1 MLHFRTWH
9 RHLCSDAGLPL
20 LAAAV
25 QSSWTQTFGS
35 CGPDSSYTTV
45 PHLVTA
51 WHTEPLRSVGVIWK
65 KLLSNNAHLMPSSS
79 VVPECRGRIAP
90 DKRCSLLVH
99 VNLASINLRAVEGRQ
114 GGGWDWRSKDNPLK
128 RVQHRRSY
136 HHHVH

>member
-25 QSSWTQTFGS
+25 QSSWIQTFRS

-51 WHTEPLRSVGVIWK
+51 WHTEPLRSLGVIWK
-65 KLLSNNAHLMPSSS
+65 KLLSNSAHFMPSS
-79 VVPECRGRIAP
+79 VVPECRGRVAP

-99 VNLASINLRAVEGRQ
+99 VNLARKHQPTRCGRTS

-128 RVQHRRSY
+128 RVQDRRSC
-136 HHHVH
+136 HHNVY